1 MDTKFNKSDYIF
13 LAIIIGVSA
22 MFSIVNY
29 YIDDEDLIAFVVEI
43 PASIISAIAI
53 IYCFMYW
60 LIPKYLIKK
69 KNHVI
74 FVVLGILILCV
85 FGVMEHFVSYLSQGN
100 ELSKYPILKPKLYFV
115 GVLWAAESASLTFAL
130 LLAKKFYEG
139 QNQLVEIQKQQKENE
154 LKLLR
159 SQLDP
164 HFLFN
169 NLNTLDALID
179 NDTTKAREYIN
190 RLSLIYR
197 YLIQT
202 KDAEV
207 MELSQEMSLAEN
219 YIFLIKTRFGDDY
232 DFQFNKRTDFLDKFL
247 PTGALQA
254 VLENVVKHNKAIAKN
269 KVHTIIDIDDNWL
282 SLTNEK
288 SKSEVSPDS
297 FGTGLKNLR
306 SRYQLLSDE
315 AIKVTESETE
325 FKISLPIIKLST

>member
-1 MDTKFNKSDYIF
+1 
-13 LAIIIGVSA
+13 
-22 MFSIVNY
+22 
-29 YIDDEDLIAFVVEI
+29 
-43 PASIISAIAI
+43 
-53 IYCFMYW
+53 
-60 LIPKYLIKK
+60 
-69 KNHVI
+69 
-74 FVVLGILILCV
+74 
-85 FGVMEHFVSYLSQGN
+85 
-100 ELSKYPILKPKLYFV
+100 
-115 GVLWAAESASLTFAL
+115 
-130 LLAKKFYEG
+130 
-139 QNQLVEIQKQQKENE
+139 
-154 LKLLR
+154 
-159 SQLDP
+159 
-164 HFLFN
+164 
-169 NLNTLDALID
+169 
-179 NDTTKAREYIN
+179 
-190 RLSLIYR
+190 
-197 YLIQT
+197 
-202 KDAEV
+202 